1 MANAMKWGG
10 HALSQIRARA
20 AGEAERDVAANT
32 AGRIERTIANEG
44 REVAATET
52 HFSNDQMLE
61 MWNKA
66 VADNNS
72 TPLSVVKGYYEAGVR
87 EVDKA
92 AHPNGLILSS
102 TESPMKLQ
110 SDVTVKYSDGTSQT
124 FKAGT
129 ELPNGM
135 QISPTEV
142 SVNGE
147 VRTISG
153 GQLITTG
160 PDGAVL
166 KSGEIS
172 GPVVIEKGQVAAPG
186 QFIVSRP
193 SIDLETGAPRID
205 TYTNKD
211 LSRWD
216 PVDGKPGVFSPKI
229 AAAQPIEVI
238 KVPENYQGTF
248 DVSYGGTAP
257 FKPGDLIVR
266 EDKTL
271 PDGTKVPAFRRISQA
286 DGLETYRPTDAASRK
301 AFDDSVKALLK
312 RSSRT

>member
-1 MANAMKWGG
+1 
-10 HALSQIRARA
+10 
-20 AGEAERDVAANT
+20 
-32 AGRIERTIANEG
+32 
-44 REVAATET
+44 
-52 HFSNDQMLE
+52 MLE

-66 VADNNS
+66 VADNQGQ
-72 TPLSVVKGYYEAGVR
+72 PLSVVKGYYEAGVR
-87 EVDKA
+87 EVHKA

-102 TESPMKLQ
+102 TESPIKLQ
-110 SDVTVKYSDGTSQT
+110 SDVTVKYPDGTSNT

-142 SVNGE
+142 SINGE
-147 VRTISG
+147 IRTISG
-153 GQLITTG
+153 GQLITTVA
-160 PDGAVL
+160 DGSVL
-166 KSGEIS
+166 KSGEIT
-172 GPVVIEKGQVAAPG
+172 GTVVIEKGQVAAPG

-216 PVDGKPGVFSPKI
+216 PVEGKPGVFSPEI
-229 AAAQPIEVI
+229 AGAQPIEVI
-238 KVPENYQGTF
+238 KVPANYQGTF

-266 EDKTL
+266 EDKTM
-271 PDGTKVPAFRRISQA
+271 PDGTKVPVFRRISQA
-286 DGLETYRPTDAASRK
+286 DSLETYRPADQASQK
-301 AFDDSVKALLK
+301 AFDDSAKMLRDQYPELAVTRAATTTDEFTKNAL
-312 RSSRT
+312 RARVAEQFPRYENIRRDSTR